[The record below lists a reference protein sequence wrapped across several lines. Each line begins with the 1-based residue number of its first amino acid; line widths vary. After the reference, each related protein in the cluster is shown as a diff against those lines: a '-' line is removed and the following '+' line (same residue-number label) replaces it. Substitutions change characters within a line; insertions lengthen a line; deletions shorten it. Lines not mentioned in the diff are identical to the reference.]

1 MRKTSS
7 YRILPLL
14 AGLLIVTVL
23 GISPVAAIQF
33 QVYSNPSGA
42 EVSVDN
48 FWFDQ
53 TPATIQ
59 YPGSGWHTLSI
70 SKEGY
75 QTSVRSEYCT
85 GGDNDVCVVN
95 VDLSPTTP
103 SYGYLSLSTVSDAA
117 VTVDGIFQGYGS
129 MVIPLY
135 TGSHSLTIKK
145 PGYYDYSETF
155 TIYDGQ
161 TASRAP
167 GLTPYPQ
174 QPQYGSLQIDS
185 EPPGASVYLDNVYK
199 GIEPATGAFY
209 ITDLA
214 PGTYTLTL
222 KMPDYQTWTQQV
234 QVQAGIVNDIWP
246 KLVPAPAGSTP
257 DTTGQV
263 FAYSTPSGA
272 NVYVDNI
279 YKGITPVTLSDIPAG
294 SHTITFKLIGYQ
306 DYSTVASISGGT
318 VINVPATLT
327 QGASGNVP
335 AASAAMPAA
344 TKTPIS
350 LLSVLAGLGIG
361 SVVFLAA
368 KKR

>member
-1 MRKTSS
+1 MPKTSP
-7 YRILPLL
+7 YRVLPVL
-14 AGLLIVTVL
+14 AGILIVGLL
-23 GISPVAAIQF
+23 GIVPVAAIQF
-33 QVYSNPSGA
+33 QIYSNPSNA

-59 YPGSGWHTLSI
+59 YPDSGWHTLRI
-70 SKEGY
+70 SREGY
-75 QTSVRSEYCT
+75 QTVVRSEYCT
-85 GGDNDVCVVN
+85 GDDNHVCVVN
-95 VDLSPTTP
+95 VDLSPVTP
-103 SYGYLSLSTVSDAA
+103 AYGFLSLSTVSDAA

-129 MVIPLY
+129 MDIPLD
-135 TGSHSLTIKK
+135 TGSHSLTIRK
-145 PGYYDYSETF
+145 PGYYDSTETF

-161 TASRAP
+161 TTSRAP

-185 EPPGASVYLDNVYK
+185 EPAGAAVYLDNVYK

-246 KLVPAPAGSTP
+246 KLVPNPAGPTP

-263 FAYSTPSGA
+263 FAYSTPAGA
-272 NVYVDNI
+272 NVYVDNV
-279 YKGITPVTLSDIPAG
+279 YKGITPVTLKDIPAG
-294 SHTITFKLIGYQ
+294 SHTVTFKLIGYQ
-306 DYSTVASISGGT
+306 DYSTVASVSGGT
-318 VINVPATLT
+318 IINVPATLT
-327 QGASGNVP
+327 LSSSAAAP
-335 AASAAMPAA
+335 AASAATPVA

-350 LLSVLAGLGIG
+350 LLSVVAALGIG
-361 SVVFLAA
+361 SAVFLAA
-368 KKR
+368 RRK